1 MKKVY
6 KRPEI
11 VMVRVEETALLEN
24 SPSIEF
30 GPRYYEEGDADE
42 AWAKD
47 NNFGLWGEE
56 TEE

>member
-11 VMVRVEETALLEN
+11 VMVRVEGTALLEN
-24 SPSIEF
+24 SPSTEYD
-30 GPRYYEEGDADE
+30 PRYYEEGDADE
-42 AWAKD
+42 AWAKG
-47 NNFGLWGEE
+47 NNSVLWDEE